1 VLPSLSPRWSASC
14 SLPVT
19 EGGALLAIA
28 AGAGVGIAG
37 LGLGV
42 PSLSESTDAEF
53 WSVFLLSSIAGFA
66 TVIGALV
73 LAWRRAR
80 RPDDAGGSAPSIR

>member
-1 VLPSLSPRWSASC
+1 M
-14 SLPVT
+14 
-19 EGGALLAIA
+19 
-28 AGAGVGIAG
+28 GIAG

-66 TVIGALV
+66 TVIGVLV

-80 RPDDAGGSAPSIR
+80 LASPEEAGDSAPSNDW